1 MSTTT
6 AMKISKKT
14 LDILKN
20 YASINSN
27 ILVQPGNS
35 ITTISPVKNVLA
47 EAKVEENFDTQF
59 GIWDLNKFLG
69 VVSLFN
75 DPEFEFED
83 KCVNIVGSSGSSV
96 KYHYCEPKLLTVP
109 TKKINMPSSVIAF
122 TLTQKNFAELQK
134 AASVLQVS
142 DIAVRNNDGV
152 IQMTALDKA
161 DVGTNTYSIDVG
173 KYDRDNNFEMFFKI
187 ENLKLMNGDY
197 DVEICEKVV
206 SKFSHKS
213 MNISYWIAL
222 EADSNF
228 SK

>member
-14 LDILKN
+14 LEILKN

>member
-1 MSTTT
+1 MSTAT

-14 LDILKN
+14 LEILKN
-20 YASINSN
+20 FASINSN

-83 KCVNIVGSSGSSV
+83 KYVNIVGSSGSSV

-142 DIAVRNNDGV
+142 DIAVRNNDGL

-161 DVGTNTYSIDVG
+161 DVSTNTYSIDVG
-173 KYDRDNNFEMFFKI
+173 KYDGDNNFEMFFKI

-197 DVEICEKVV
+197 HVEICEKVV
-206 SKFSHKS
+206 SKFSHKG
-213 MNISYWIAL
+213 MNINYWIAL

>member
-1 MSTTT
+1 MSTAT

-20 YASINSN
+20 FAAINSN
-27 ILVQPGNS
+27 ILVSPGNTIS
-35 ITTISPVKNVLA
+35 TISPVKNVLA
-47 EAKVEENFDTQF
+47 EATVEETFDVEF

-83 KCVNIVGSSGSSV
+83 KYVRICGTGGSV

-109 TKKINMPSSVIAF
+109 TKKINMPDTAISFA
-122 TLTQKNFAELQK
+122 LTQKKFAELQK

-142 DIAVRNNDGV
+142 DISVSNDGTLV
-152 IQMTALDKA
+152 SMTALDKA
-161 DVGTNTYSIDVG
+161 DVSSNTYSIGVG
-173 KYDRDNNFEMFFKI
+173 EYQRDNSFEMFFKI
-187 ENLKLMNGDY
+187 ENLKLLPGDY
-197 DVEICEKVV
+197 DVDICEKVV
-206 SKFSHKS
+206 SKFTHQS
-213 MNISYWIAL
+213 MNLNYWIAL

-228 SK
+228 NK

>member
-1 MSTTT
+1 MSTAT

-20 YASINSN
+20 FAAINSN
-27 ILVQPGNS
+27 ILVSPGNTIS
-35 ITTISPVKNVLA
+35 TISPVKNVLA
-47 EAKVEENFDTQF
+47 EATVEETFDVEF

-83 KCVNIVGSSGSSV
+83 KYVRICGTGGSV

-109 TKKINMPSSVIAF
+109 TKKINMPDTAISFA
-122 TLTQKNFAELQK
+122 LTQKKFAELQK

-142 DIAVRNNDGV
+142 DISVSNDGTLV
-152 IQMTALDKA
+152 SMTALDKA
-161 DVGTNTYSIDVG
+161 DVSSNTYSIGVG
-173 KYDRDNNFEMFFKI
+173 EYQGDNSFEMFFKI
-187 ENLKLMNGDY
+187 ENLKLLPGDY
-197 DVEICEKVV
+197 DVDICEKVV
-206 SKFSHKS
+206 SKFTHQS
-213 MNISYWIAL
+213 MNLNYWIAL

-228 SK
+228 NK